1 MKYLLENE
9 QRSLLKALRDSKSA
23 TRDRVAIELTL
34 HTGLRVQELRL
45 LNVGDVF
52 NGMIIKDHLV
62 IRAETAKRCKAR
74 EVFMNSHITK
84 VFKGFIGFK
93 RERGES
99 LDPQAPLF
107 VSKKK
112 GRIGQRTIQDI
123 LRSGLLNQV

>member
-1 MKYLLENE
+1 
-9 QRSLLKALRDSKSA
+9 
-23 TRDRVAIELTL
+23 
-34 HTGLRVQELRL
+34 
-45 LNVGDVF
+45 
-52 NGMIIKDHLV
+52 MIIKDHLV